1 MKNEIATHE
10 GRVTAVKEG
19 RVTVQIRSLSA
30 CASCQAHG
38 KCGFADAK
46 DKTLD
51 IPTDDWKR
59 YTEGQTVSVRISQG
73 RGLLAV
79 WIAYI
84 LPALLLLGVII
95 GLSLAGLS
103 EPVVIGS
110 TFGML
115 ALYVLA
121 LYILRHRI
129 NTKFTLQIT
138 PNPKH

>member
-19 RVTVQIRSLSA
+19 RVTVQIRSVSA

-103 EPVVIGS
+103 EPAVIGS

-129 NTKFTLQIT
+129 NNKFTLQIT
-138 PNPKH
+138 PNTKH

>member
-1 MKNEIATHE
+1 MENEIATHE

-19 RVTVQIRSLSA
+19 RVTVQIRSVSA

-51 IPTDDWKR
+51 IPTDDWKC

-110 TFGML
+110 TFGVL

>member
-19 RVTVQIRSLSA
+19 RVTVQIRSVSA

-51 IPTDDWKR
+51 IPTDDWKC

-103 EPVVIGS
+103 EPAVIGS

-129 NTKFTLQIT
+129 NNKFTLQIT